1 MTNVYLIGEVYW
13 PNLTDFAKLHS
24 GPIMIWPL
32 DQYIQ
37 LNVREMESR
46 LSPPFLCDAEC
57 QETQFLF
64 YFAN

>member
-13 PNLTDFAKLHS
+13 QNLTDFVKLHS

-46 LSPPFLCDAEC
+46 LSLPLLCDAEC
-57 QETQFLF
+57 QETRFLF
-64 YFAN
+64 DFSN